1 MRSMEMSAKTVEA
14 AVQAAC
20 EALGVDRDDINVSY
34 EVLEFPTRKLFKT
47 IPAKVLV
54 KVEEPE
60 AEKPAEVSTKPA
72 EVVEI
77 SDETAPEIQKEVVE
91 DMVEEAELA
100 PVPGEEVE
108 VPLDI
113 DADPRLQA
121 AVDYL
126 TPIFNLMGVENFTFT
141 AVKKGAAT
149 VLKVSGEHMGALIGR
164 RGETME
170 SLSYL
175 ASLVVNRMEGPYVKL
190 GLDVGGYRNKR
201 EDDLSALARRIAD
214 RVIRTGC
221 YYEMEPMNPYE
232 RHIIH
237 TAIAEI
243 DGVRSESKGD
253 GPARHVVLYSTD
265 PDACNLPDRDN
276 ARNQRGGR
284 RDGGRGPR
292 LRRHTVKHS
301 RVLHMGY
308 TEVKVS
314 CKLLP
319 AGIIVGMNHL
329 RIRCIGDRIARLNRS
344 GSINHILVKNR
355 MIHESAELFKNI
367 ALISGADVRAKIRLD
382 SETRKIRLCFDRRL
396 LRVIELPCI
405 AFHSAAIFFRK
416 LSCIGG
422 CDFFIGKQGL
432 TQLLRQILIR
442 RKCILRHADK
452 HLRIRIGN
460 SEVPRFSMIELVLRD
475 MEQHRFWMLF

>member
-164 RGETME
+164 RG
-170 SLSYL
+170 
-175 ASLVVNRMEGPYVKL
+175 
-190 GLDVGGYRNKR
+190 D
-201 EDDLSALARRIAD
+201 
-214 RVIRTGC
+214 
-221 YYEMEPMNPYE
+221 
-232 RHIIH
+232 
-237 TAIAEI
+237 
-243 DGVRSESKGD
+243 DGVPVLPRQPRCEPHG
-253 GPARHVVLYSTD
+253 GPLRQA
-265 PDACNLPDRDN
+265 
-276 ARNQRGGR
+276 
-284 RDGGRGPR
+284 GP
-292 LRRHTVKHS
+292 
-301 RVLHMGY
+301 G
-308 TEVKVS
+308 
-314 CKLLP
+314 C
-319 AGIIVGMNHL
+319 
-329 RIRCIGDRIARLNRS
+329 
-344 GSINHILVKNR
+344 
-355 MIHESAELFKNI
+355 
-367 ALISGADVRAKIRLD
+367 
-382 SETRKIRLCFDRRL
+382 RRL
-396 LRVIELPCI
+396 PQQARGRPLCPCQ
-405 AFHSAAIFFRK
+405 AHCRPRHPH
-416 LSCIGG
+416 GM
-422 CDFFIGKQGL
+422 
-432 TQLLRQILIR
+432 LL
-442 RKCILRHADK
+442 
-452 HLRIRIGN
+452 
-460 SEVPRFSMIELVLRD
+460 
-475 MEQHRFWMLF
+475 

>member
-1 MRSMEMSAKTVEA
+1 MRSMEMSAKTVED

-20 EALGVDRDDINVSY
+20 DALGVDRDDINVSY
-34 EVLEFPTRKLFKT
+34 EVLEFPARKLFKT

-60 AEKPAEVSTKPA
+60 AAPAPVAEEKPAEVSTKPA
-72 EVVEI
+72 EVFEI
-77 SDETAPEIQKEVVE
+77 SDETAPAIEKAVVE
-91 DMVEEAELA
+91 EMVEDAELA
-100 PVPGEEVE
+100 PVAEDEVE
-108 VPLDI
+108 IPLDI
-113 DADPRLQA
+113 AADPRLQA

-126 TPIFNLMGVENFTFT
+126 TPIFNLMGVENFTFS

-149 VLKVSGEHMGALIGR
+149 ILKVSGEHMGALIGR

-175 ASLVVNRMEGPYVKL
+175 ASLVVNRMEGSYVKL

-201 EDDLSALARRIAD
+201 EDDLSALAKRIAD

-243 DGVRSESKGD
+243 DGVRSESKGE

-284 RDGGRGPR
+284 REGGRGQRRDGGRGYR
-292 LRRHTVKHS
+292 GNGS
-301 RVLHMGY
+301 RG
-308 TEVKVS
+308 
-314 CKLLP
+314 P
-319 AGIIVGMNHL
+319 
-329 RIRCIGDRIARLNRS
+329 RS
-344 GSINHILVKNR
+344 GRDGVRGGYRGQRSDRGPRYGGPRSSVPAREFADTPRDPDAKPMAPKTTER
-355 MIHESAELFKNI
+355 IHDGDDFAF
-367 ALISGADVRAKIRLD
+367 GKI
-382 SETRKIRLCFDRRL
+382 EF
-396 LRVIELPCI
+396 
-405 AFHSAAIFFRK
+405 
-416 LSCIGG
+416 
-422 CDFFIGKQGL
+422 
-432 TQLLRQILIR
+432 
-442 RKCILRHADK
+442 
-452 HLRIRIGN
+452 
-460 SEVPRFSMIELVLRD
+460 
-475 MEQHRFWMLF
+475 

>member
-20 EALGVDRDDINVSY
+20 DALGVDRDDINVSY
-34 EVLEFPTRKLFKT
+34 EVLEFPARKLFKT

-60 AEKPAEVSTKPA
+60 AAPAPVAEEKPAEVSTKPA

-77 SDETAPEIQKEVVE
+77 SDETAPAIEKAVVE
-91 DMVEEAELA
+91 EMVEDAELA
-100 PVPGEEVE
+100 PVAEDEVE
-108 VPLDI
+108 IPLDI
-113 DADPRLQA
+113 AADPRLQA

-126 TPIFNLMGVENFTFT
+126 TPIFNLMGVENFTFS

-149 VLKVSGEHMGALIGR
+149 ILKVSGEHMGALIGR

-175 ASLVVNRMEGPYVKL
+175 ASLVVNRMEGSYVKL

-201 EDDLSALARRIAD
+201 EDDLSALAKRIAD

-243 DGVRSESKGD
+243 DGVRSESKGE

-284 RDGGRGPR
+284 REGGRGQ
-292 LRRHTVKHS
+292 RRDGGHGYRGNGS
-301 RVLHMGY
+301 RG
-308 TEVKVS
+308 
-314 CKLLP
+314 P
-319 AGIIVGMNHL
+319 
-329 RIRCIGDRIARLNRS
+329 RS
-344 GSINHILVKNR
+344 GRDGVRGGYRGQRSDRGPRYGGPRSSVPAREFADTPRDPDAKPMAPKTTER
-355 MIHESAELFKNI
+355 IHDGDDFAF
-367 ALISGADVRAKIRLD
+367 GKI
-382 SETRKIRLCFDRRL
+382 EF
-396 LRVIELPCI
+396 
-405 AFHSAAIFFRK
+405 
-416 LSCIGG
+416 
-422 CDFFIGKQGL
+422 
-432 TQLLRQILIR
+432 
-442 RKCILRHADK
+442 
-452 HLRIRIGN
+452 
-460 SEVPRFSMIELVLRD
+460 
-475 MEQHRFWMLF
+475 

>member
-60 AEKPAEVSTKPA
+60 AEKPAEVSAKPA

-77 SDETAPEIQKEVVE
+77 SDETAPEIQKEVGE

-237 TAIAEI
+237 TAVAEI
-243 DGVRSESKGD
+243 EGVRSESKGE
-253 GPARHVVLYSTD
+253 GPDRRVVIYSTD
-265 PDACNLPDRDN
+265 PNASNLPDRDAPRGRRSGPN
-276 ARNQRGGR
+276 RGNRNGRSFNGNRGPRNDNRRGGGYR
-284 RDGGRGPR
+284 GNSSRPPRDNRGGSRNGGRGYGRPSSVPEREFASAPR
-292 LRRHTVKHS
+292 DPTARPQA
-301 RVLHMGY
+301 
-308 TEVKVS
+308 
-314 CKLLP
+314 P
-319 AGIIVGMNHL
+319 ARTA
-329 RIRCIGDRIARLNRS
+329 RIHDGD
-344 GSINHILVKNR
+344 
-355 MIHESAELFKNI
+355 
-367 ALISGADVRAKIRLD
+367 D
-382 SETRKIRLCFDRRL
+382 FDMFGK
-396 LRVIELPCI
+396 IEL
-405 AFHSAAIFFRK
+405 
-416 LSCIGG
+416 
-422 CDFFIGKQGL
+422 
-432 TQLLRQILIR
+432 
-442 RKCILRHADK
+442 
-452 HLRIRIGN
+452 
-460 SEVPRFSMIELVLRD
+460 
-475 MEQHRFWMLF
+475 

>member
-20 EALGVDRDDINVSY
+20 DALGVDRDDINVSY
-34 EVLEFPTRKLFKT
+34 EVLEFPARKLFKT

-60 AEKPAEVSTKPA
+60 AAPAPVAEEKPAELSTKPA

-77 SDETAPEIQKEVVE
+77 SDETAPAIEKAVVE
-91 DMVEEAELA
+91 EMVEDAELA
-100 PVPGEEVE
+100 PVAEDEVE
-108 VPLDI
+108 IPLDI
-113 DADPRLQA
+113 AADPRLQA

-126 TPIFNLMGVENFTFT
+126 TPIFNLMGVENFTFS

-149 VLKVSGEHMGALIGR
+149 ILKVSGEHMGALIGR

-201 EDDLSALARRIAD
+201 EDDLSALAKRIAD

-243 DGVRSESKGD
+243 DGVRSESKGE

-284 RDGGRGPR
+284 REGGRGQRRDGGRGYR
-292 LRRHTVKHS
+292 GNGS
-301 RVLHMGY
+301 RG
-308 TEVKVS
+308 
-314 CKLLP
+314 P
-319 AGIIVGMNHL
+319 
-329 RIRCIGDRIARLNRS
+329 RS
-344 GSINHILVKNR
+344 GRDGVRGGYRGQRSDRGPRYGGPRSSVPAREFADTPRDPDAKPMAPKTTER
-355 MIHESAELFKNI
+355 IHDGDDFAF
-367 ALISGADVRAKIRLD
+367 GKI
-382 SETRKIRLCFDRRL
+382 EF
-396 LRVIELPCI
+396 
-405 AFHSAAIFFRK
+405 
-416 LSCIGG
+416 
-422 CDFFIGKQGL
+422 
-432 TQLLRQILIR
+432 
-442 RKCILRHADK
+442 
-452 HLRIRIGN
+452 
-460 SEVPRFSMIELVLRD
+460 
-475 MEQHRFWMLF
+475 

>member
-237 TAIAEI
+237 TAVAEI
-243 DGVRSESKGD
+243 EGVRSESKGE
-253 GPARHVVLYSTD
+253 GPDRRVVIYSTD
-265 PDACNLPDRDN
+265 PNASNLPDRDAPRGRRSGPN
-276 ARNQRGGR
+276 HGNRNGRSFNGNRGPRNDNRRGGGYR
-284 RDGGRGPR
+284 GNSSRPPRDNRGGSRNGGRGYGRPSSVPEREFASAPR
-292 LRRHTVKHS
+292 DPNARPQA
-301 RVLHMGY
+301 
-308 TEVKVS
+308 
-314 CKLLP
+314 P
-319 AGIIVGMNHL
+319 ARTA
-329 RIRCIGDRIARLNRS
+329 RIHDGD
-344 GSINHILVKNR
+344 
-355 MIHESAELFKNI
+355 
-367 ALISGADVRAKIRLD
+367 D
-382 SETRKIRLCFDRRL
+382 FDMFGK
-396 LRVIELPCI
+396 IEL
-405 AFHSAAIFFRK
+405 
-416 LSCIGG
+416 
-422 CDFFIGKQGL
+422 
-432 TQLLRQILIR
+432 
-442 RKCILRHADK
+442 
-452 HLRIRIGN
+452 
-460 SEVPRFSMIELVLRD
+460 
-475 MEQHRFWMLF
+475 

>member
-1 MRSMEMSAKTVEA
+1 MRSMEMSAKTVED

-20 EALGVDRDDINVSY
+20 DALGVDRDDINVSY
-34 EVLEFPTRKLFKT
+34 EVLEFPARKLFKT

-60 AEKPAEVSTKPA
+60 AAPAPVAEEKPAEVSTKPA

-77 SDETAPEIQKEVVE
+77 SDETAPAIEKAVVE
-91 DMVEEAELA
+91 EMVEDAELA
-100 PVPGEEVE
+100 PVAEDEVE
-108 VPLDI
+108 IPLDI
-113 DADPRLQA
+113 AADPRLQA

-126 TPIFNLMGVENFTFT
+126 TPIFNLMGVENFTFS

-149 VLKVSGEHMGALIGR
+149 ILKVSGEHMGALIGR

-201 EDDLSALARRIAD
+201 EDDLSALAKRIAD

-243 DGVRSESKGD
+243 DGVRSESKGE

-284 RDGGRGPR
+284 REGGRGQRRDGGRGYR
-292 LRRHTVKHS
+292 GNGS
-301 RVLHMGY
+301 RG
-308 TEVKVS
+308 
-314 CKLLP
+314 P
-319 AGIIVGMNHL
+319 
-329 RIRCIGDRIARLNRS
+329 RS
-344 GSINHILVKNR
+344 GRDGVRGGYRGQRSDRGPRYGGPRSSVPAREFADTPRDPDAKPMAPKTTER
-355 MIHESAELFKNI
+355 IHDGDDFAF
-367 ALISGADVRAKIRLD
+367 GKI
-382 SETRKIRLCFDRRL
+382 EF
-396 LRVIELPCI
+396 
-405 AFHSAAIFFRK
+405 
-416 LSCIGG
+416 
-422 CDFFIGKQGL
+422 
-432 TQLLRQILIR
+432 
-442 RKCILRHADK
+442 
-452 HLRIRIGN
+452 
-460 SEVPRFSMIELVLRD
+460 
-475 MEQHRFWMLF
+475 

>member
-60 AEKPAEVSTKPA
+60 AAPVEETKPAEVSTKPA

-91 DMVEEAELA
+91 EMVEEAELA
-100 PVPGEEVE
+100 PVPGEDVE

-141 AVKKGAAT
+141 AVRKGAAT
-149 VLKVSGEHMGALIGR
+149 ILKVSGEHMGALIGR

-201 EDDLSALARRIAD
+201 EDDLSALAGRIAD

-292 LRRHTVKHS
+292 YGGGPRRDNRGGPRYGGPRSSVPAREFADAPRDPAAKPMAPKT
-301 RVLHMGY
+301 
-308 TEVKVS
+308 TE
-314 CKLLP
+314 
-319 AGIIVGMNHL
+319 
-329 RIRCIGDRIARLNRS
+329 RIHDGDDFAF
-344 GSINHILVKNR
+344 G
-355 MIHESAELFKNI
+355 
-367 ALISGADVRAKIRLD
+367 KI
-382 SETRKIRLCFDRRL
+382 EF
-396 LRVIELPCI
+396 
-405 AFHSAAIFFRK
+405 
-416 LSCIGG
+416 
-422 CDFFIGKQGL
+422 
-432 TQLLRQILIR
+432 
-442 RKCILRHADK
+442 
-452 HLRIRIGN
+452 
-460 SEVPRFSMIELVLRD
+460 
-475 MEQHRFWMLF
+475 

>member
-60 AEKPAEVSTKPA
+60 EEKPAEVSTKPA

-237 TAIAEI
+237 TAVAEI
-243 DGVRSESKGD
+243 EGVRSESKGE
-253 GPARHVVLYSTD
+253 GPDRRVVIYSTD
-265 PDACNLPDRDN
+265 PNASNLPDRDAPRGRRSGPN
-276 ARNQRGGR
+276 RGNRNGRSFNGNRGPRNDNRRGGGYR
-284 RDGGRGPR
+284 GNSSRPPRDNRGGSRNGGRGYGRPSSVPEREFASAPR
-292 LRRHTVKHS
+292 DPNARPQA
-301 RVLHMGY
+301 
-308 TEVKVS
+308 
-314 CKLLP
+314 P
-319 AGIIVGMNHL
+319 ARTA
-329 RIRCIGDRIARLNRS
+329 RIHDGD
-344 GSINHILVKNR
+344 
-355 MIHESAELFKNI
+355 
-367 ALISGADVRAKIRLD
+367 D
-382 SETRKIRLCFDRRL
+382 FDMFGK
-396 LRVIELPCI
+396 IEL
-405 AFHSAAIFFRK
+405 
-416 LSCIGG
+416 
-422 CDFFIGKQGL
+422 
-432 TQLLRQILIR
+432 
-442 RKCILRHADK
+442 
-452 HLRIRIGN
+452 
-460 SEVPRFSMIELVLRD
+460 
-475 MEQHRFWMLF
+475 

>member
-60 AEKPAEVSTKPA
+60 AAPAPAAEEKPAEVSTKPA

-77 SDETAPEIQKEVVE
+77 SDETAPEIEKAVVE
-91 DMVEEAELA
+91 DMVEAAELA
-100 PVPGEEVE
+100 PVAEDDVE
-108 VPLDI
+108 IPLDI
-113 DADPRLQA
+113 AADPRLQA

-126 TPIFNLMGVENFTFT
+126 TPIFNLMGVENFSFT

-149 VLKVSGEHMGALIGR
+149 ILKVSGEHMGALIGR

-175 ASLVVNRMEGPYVKL
+175 ASLVVNRMEGPYIKL

-201 EDDLSALARRIAD
+201 EDDLSALAKRIAD

-237 TAIAEI
+237 TAIADIE
-243 DGVRSESKGD
+243 GVRSESKGE

-265 PDACNLPDRDN
+265 PNASNLPDRDN

-284 RDGGRGPR
+284 RDGGRDPRRDGNRGYRGNGPR
-292 LRRHTVKHS
+292 
-301 RVLHMGY
+301 G
-308 TEVKVS
+308 
-314 CKLLP
+314 P
-319 AGIIVGMNHL
+319 
-329 RIRCIGDRIARLNRS
+329 RS
-344 GSINHILVKNR
+344 GR
-355 MIHESAELFKNI
+355 D
-367 ALISGADVRAKIRLD
+367 GR
-382 SETRKIRLCFDRRL
+382 CL
-396 LRVIELPCI
+396 LYTSP
-405 AFHSAAIFFRK
+405 S
-416 LSCIGG
+416 
-422 CDFFIGKQGL
+422 
-432 TQLLRQILIR
+432 
-442 RKCILRHADK
+442 
-452 HLRIRIGN
+452 
-460 SEVPRFSMIELVLRD
+460 PRD
-475 MEQHRFWMLF
+475 

>member
-221 YYEMEPMNPYE
+221 YYEMEPMNPL
-232 RHIIH
+232 RAPHH
-237 TAIAEI
+237 PHGPSPRSTVCAARARATARPAMWCCTPPTPMPATCPTATTPATSAADAVTVAAVPAVTTVADAAPAARVRAAEAPATAVLPAATTAAAPATAARAPACPPASLRMPRATPQPSRWHPRPPSASTTVTI
-243 DGVRSESKGD
+243 SPSVRSS
-253 GPARHVVLYSTD
+253 
-265 PDACNLPDRDN
+265 
-276 ARNQRGGR
+276 
-284 RDGGRGPR
+284 
-292 LRRHTVKHS
+292 
-301 RVLHMGY
+301 
-308 TEVKVS
+308 
-314 CKLLP
+314 
-319 AGIIVGMNHL
+319 
-329 RIRCIGDRIARLNRS
+329 
-344 GSINHILVKNR
+344 
-355 MIHESAELFKNI
+355 FKQQ
-367 ALISGADVRAKIRLD
+367 
-382 SETRKIRLCFDRRL
+382 C
-396 LRVIELPCI
+396 
-405 AFHSAAIFFRK
+405 
-416 LSCIGG
+416 
-422 CDFFIGKQGL
+422 
-432 TQLLRQILIR
+432 
-442 RKCILRHADK
+442 
-452 HLRIRIGN
+452 
-460 SEVPRFSMIELVLRD
+460 
-475 MEQHRFWMLF
+475 